1 MVLCSLLTG
10 RLLLVVWMGN
20 KSAAAEKVV
29 VGKFL
34 GEDILDKETFVEE
47 GRIIQESNIQTL

>member
-1 MVLCSLLTG
+1 MFTADWQTAPGGVNG
-10 RLLLVVWMGN
+10 